1 MKLLIT
7 TLTIIFIIFGFSAC
21 TLNKQNLES
30 GSIVAPKKVCYSSV
44 EEIPATLSA
53 VGYSYKLKLSPSN
66 FEAYSNLEA
75 YKAKRYARH
84 VARLKLLKQLH
95 CIPIGSNTTVR
106 ELMDQNSAFKGAV
119 WLITRTAT
127 ERTIPNNQIPLRTYE
142 TVVLEIDKDETLTLL
157 RKAAIIAKVDKKN

>member
-1 MKLLIT
+1 
-7 TLTIIFIIFGFSAC
+7 
-21 TLNKQNLES
+21 
-30 GSIVAPKKVCYSSV
+30 
-44 EEIPATLSA
+44 
-53 VGYSYKLKLSPSN
+53 
-66 FEAYSNLEA
+66 
-75 YKAKRYARH
+75 
-84 VARLKLLKQLH
+84 RLKLLKQLH
-95 CIPIGSNTTVR
+95 CIPIDSNTTVR

>member
-66 FEAYSNLEA
+66 FEAY
-75 YKAKRYARH
+75 KAKRYARH
-84 VARLKLLKQLH
+84 AARLKLLKQLH
-95 CIPIGSNTTVR
+95 CIPIDSNTTVR